1 MPTATLPP
9 NVTSLP
15 YYGPVYLSQQT
26 GVQEGVLISFILITI
41 AISLLS
47 FTLFDVFR
55 SMKKLKR
62 KPRL

>member
-9 NVTSLP
+9 NVTP
-15 YYGPVYLSQQT
+15 YGPVYFPQQT
-26 GVQEGVLISFILITI
+26 GIQEGVLISFILITI